1 MGLWKRGG
9 TVTLTPMAG
18 ALSSLEIPI
27 KGVAREKSL
36 PRDLAGCGALLIT
49 AMA

>member
-1 MGLWKRGG
+1 MGLWKRGS
-9 TVTLTPMAG
+9 VPLAPVAG

-36 PRDLAGCGALLIT
+36 PRDLADCGALLIT